1 MAVQD
6 LTPLIEQGKI
16 IEAVLA
22 VFTTPLGMWFYVIM
36 IFLLEIMIYM
46 KTQDVTLPAIVGLII
61 AATSLAFLPVEVHKV
76 AYGLLALS
84 ITVILYKVFVR

>member
-1 MAVQD
+1 MAVQNY
-6 LTPLIEQGKI
+6 LPILEQKGI

-22 VFTTPLGMWFYVIM
+22 VFTTPLGAWFYVIM
-36 IFLLEIMIYM
+36 IFLIEIMIYM

-61 AATSLAFLPVEVHKV
+61 SAASLAFLPVEVHKV

-84 ITVILYKVFVR
+84 IAVILYKVFVR